1 VTAKTPPSALVA
13 LGDGAAV
20 SLGAALIYWPSEGGA
35 PLCLPRAGVMRVD
48 LFGPSCLLSTTG
60 RLECWGKISGW
71 HGSASKC
78 TQPALSIHER
88 VLVTPNA
95 EDFSVGGAH
104 LCWLEQQRPRCIGDV
119 PDSDGTD
126 ACVPFDAAP
135 SEVTVAD
142 GHVPSLLSFAAGP
155 APCALA
161 DDRSA
166 WCWPTHLQ
174 GHGPFPRSGPLG
186 QARRLDGWTDV
197 RQLANGWTSA
207 CALDGAGRVTCR
219 GCNSHGQLGIAPAW
233 RSGSSQPP
241 PADAMSRHDLPE
253 WCAQIEESSNVLGS
267 EVATSL
273 RCSDAHCC
281 ALSAQ
286 GVVSC
291 WGANELGQLGR
302 NTRTLYELPG
312 PVPLAEPVIAF
323 DVDRSTG
330 CALTRSRRLWCWG
343 TTSGH
348 GLEPEQQATRIEL
361 RQVAG
366 VPDCSAP

>member
-1 VTAKTPPSALVA
+1 
-13 LGDGAAV
+13 
-20 SLGAALIYWPSEGGA
+20 
-35 PLCLPRAGVMRVD
+35 
-48 LFGPSCLLSTTG
+48 
-60 RLECWGKISGW
+60 
-71 HGSASKC
+71 
-78 TQPALSIHER
+78 
-88 VLVTPNA
+88 
-95 EDFSVGGAH
+95 
-104 LCWLEQQRPRCIGDV
+104 
-119 PDSDGTD
+119 
-126 ACVPFDAAP
+126 
-135 SEVTVAD
+135 
-142 GHVPSLLSFAAGP
+142 
-155 APCALA
+155 
-161 DDRSA
+161 
-166 WCWPTHLQ
+166 
-174 GHGPFPRSGPLG
+174 
-186 QARRLDGWTDV
+186 
-197 RQLANGWTSA
+197 
-207 CALDGAGRVTCR
+207 
-219 GCNSHGQLGIAPAW
+219 
-233 RSGSSQPP
+233 
-241 PADAMSRHDLPE
+241 MSRHDLPE